1 MVLSK
6 VNSRVHQLFTSE
18 GDMLIVEDGPQVLE
32 FLGGDLVR
40 DDFYVVILSGMTA
53 LLPPITLA
61 VLG

>member
-1 MVLSK
+1 VVLSK